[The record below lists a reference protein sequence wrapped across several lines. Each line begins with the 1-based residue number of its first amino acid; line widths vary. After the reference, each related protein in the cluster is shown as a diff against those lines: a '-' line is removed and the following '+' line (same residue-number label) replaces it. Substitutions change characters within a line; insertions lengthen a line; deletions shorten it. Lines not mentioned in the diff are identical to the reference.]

1 MVFLSDRWR
10 SLIKYC
16 LIRLLLAPVMIWL
29 VATIVFGLM
38 RLAPGDPIDA
48 IVGTRAP
55 AAVKANLRQQLGL
68 EGSFLQ
74 QYWRYIGGLLRFDLG
89 KSLSTRG
96 ESVGKII
103 AAFFPATAELAIYST
118 IVALALGISLGIVT
132 ATRPRW
138 ELPGRLFSIITYALP
153 LFWVG
158 MMLQLL
164 FSVQLGWFPLGGRLP
179 TTLQIGK
186 TITGLY
192 TIDSLFQ
199 GNLSLFFVSLHHLVL
214 PSCTLGLVLSGI
226 FERIMRVNLQE
237 ALQSDH
243 VEAARARGIPERR
256 ILWSHGI
263 RNALI
268 PVVTVFGLT
277 FAALLGGAVMTEVT
291 FSWPGLANRLYSAIL
306 GRDYPVV
313 QGIVVFFAVLATL
326 VSILIDLINA
336 LLDPR
341 IRY

>member
-1 MVFLSDRWR
+1 MYINWERWR
-10 SLIKYC
+10 SLIRYC
-16 LIRLLLAPVMIWL
+16 LLRLALAPLLVL
-29 VATIVFGLM
+29 VVATIVFALM

-55 AAVKANLRQQLGL
+55 LVVKANLRQQTGL
-68 EGSFLQ
+68 DGSLVQ
-74 QYWRYIGGLLRFDLG
+74 QYFRYLGGLLRFDLG

-96 ESVGKII
+96 EPVSKII
-103 AAFFPATAELAIYST
+103 QDFFPATAELAIYST
-118 IVALALGISLGIVT
+118 VIALVIGISLGILT
-132 ATRPRW
+132 ATKPRW
-138 ELPGRLFSIITYALP
+138 ELPGKLFSIVTYALP
-153 LFWVG
+153 LFWLG
-158 MMLQLL
+158 MVLQLL
-164 FSVQLGWFPLGGRLP
+164 FSVQLGWFPLGGRIP
-179 TTLQIGK
+179 TTIQIGK

-192 TIDSLFQ
+192 TIDSLLQ
-199 GNLSLFFVSLHHLVL
+199 GNLSLFLVSLHHLVL
-214 PSCTLGLVLSGI
+214 PSFALGLVLSGI

-243 VEAARARGIPERR
+243 VEAARARGISERR

-291 FSWPGLANRLYSAIL
+291 FSWPGLAHRLYSAIL

-313 QGIVVFFAVLATL
+313 QGLVVFFAIIATL
-326 VSILIDLINA
+326 FSILVDILNA
-336 LLDPR
+336 LIDPR